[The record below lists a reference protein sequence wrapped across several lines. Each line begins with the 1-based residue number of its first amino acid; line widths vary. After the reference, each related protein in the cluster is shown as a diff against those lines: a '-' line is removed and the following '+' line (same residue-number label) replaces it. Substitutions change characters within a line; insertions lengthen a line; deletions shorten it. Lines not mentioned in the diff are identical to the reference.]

1 MRTQSNVY
9 SFTIE
14 TAKESVC
21 KTFFLNTLAIS
32 ESFMRV
38 ALVKTSEVGMVKPDK
53 RGRHSSFSKTPDC
66 IIEQIKAHIRKYPS
80 YESHYSRER
89 TKKKYLGSHL
99 NISKMYALYLMNV
112 KLPELKKRRNGYLGV
127 SLMKISIQISTNQ
140 MLIHV
145 IHAIFTVYSCMMLQ
159 QKKRLKP

>member
-1 MRTQSNVY
+1 MRNQIHKEYWSENRSWDSKRQFISSCVTSKPVQRSRPRDSTRANMRTQSNVY

-99 NISKMYALYLMNV
+99 NISYLKCM
-112 KLPELKKRRNGYLGV
+112 
-127 SLMKISIQISTNQ
+127 
-140 MLIHV
+140 H
-145 IHAIFTVYSCMMLQ
+145 FT
-159 QKKRLKP
+159 